1 MNKQVNFDEELGNF
15 IDKQQ
20 GEENNQ
26 EFKKVEEEFIDVLRQ
41 QSDYVEEIDSNYKD
55 KDIENND
62 EVEYKNIEEKEVY
75 NIEAEFK
82 VEDKYLNYFSSIDD
96 VGINSE
102 EEGNEVHVVDEIEEE
117 NDEEEKQLRKK
128 KIIKWSIISVSAL
141 VLIYLGFSAYFS
153 KRFYFGTSINSI
165 PVSGMTVEAVN
176 EKLAADVEKYN
187 LTLEGRDGVKE
198 EISAAEMGLKFI
210 SQDKVQ
216 DIKHNQSSF
225 KWITGIFNNSSFELN
240 NIFSYD
246 EPSLREAVDKL
257 AFFDAA
263 KIIEPKSAALKSTEK
278 GYEIVKEVNGNKVN
292 KDTLYGQIVESIL
305 SEKSTLDLESIDCY
319 EKPKYTS
326 ESKEIVEAMDTLEK
340 YSAITITYTF
350 KEGKETLSGDVI
362 NGWLKVDENFNV
374 SIDEDKVESYVDKL
388 GNTYDTVGRPR
399 DFKTTSGR
407 IVKVSGGYYG
417 ISINRAKETQDL
429 IRVIKEGKSISKKP
443 IYNQDEEEDNGN
455 GIGGTYVEIDLTNQ
469 HMWFYKN
476 GKLMTH
482 GDVVTGND
490 DGKHSTP
497 PGLYRLTYKQKK
509 AILRGPGYAAP
520 VDFWMPFNGDIGIH
534 DATWRSTFGGT
545 IYKNDGSHGCINTPY
560 DVAQIIFNN
569 IQAGDPVLCY
579 Y

>member
-15 IDKQQ
+15 TDGQQ

-26 EFKKVEEEFIDVLRQ
+26 EFKKVEEEFIDALRQ
-41 QSDYVEEIDSNYKD
+41 QSDYVEEIDSNDKD

-62 EVEYKNIEEKEVY
+62 EIEYKNIEEKEVY
-75 NIEAEFK
+75 NLEAEFK
-82 VEDKYLNYFSSIDD
+82 VEDRCLNYFNSIDEA
-96 VGINSE
+96 GMNNE
-102 EEGNEVHVVDEIEEE
+102 EEGNEVHVVDKIEEE
-117 NDEEEKQLRKK
+117 NDEEEKQLRRK

-187 LTLEGRDGVKE
+187 LALEGRDGVKE

-216 DIKHNQSSF
+216 NIKHNQSPF

-246 EPSLREAVDKL
+246 EPLLREAVDKL
-257 AFFDAA
+257 AFFDTA
-263 KIIEPKSAALKSTEK
+263 KITEPKSAALKSTQK

-292 KDTLYGQIVESIL
+292 KDILYEQVVEAIL
-305 SEKSTLDLESIDCY
+305 SEKPTLDLESIECY

-326 ESKEIVEAMDTLEK
+326 ESKEIVEAMATLEK

-362 NGWLKVDENFNV
+362 NSWLKVDENFKV
-374 SIDEDKVESYVDKL
+374 SFDEDKVESYVDKL
-388 GNTYDTVGRPR
+388 GNTYDTVGKPR

-417 ISINRAKETQDL
+417 ISINRAKETQEL
-429 IRVIKEGKSISKKP
+429 IKAIKEGKSVSKKP

-476 GKLMTH
+476 GELITH

-490 DGKHSTP
+490 DSNHSTP
-497 PGLYRLTYKQKK
+497 PGLYRITYKQKK

-534 DATWRSTFGGT
+534 DATWRSTFGGN

-569 IQAGDPVLCY
+569 IQAGDPVVCY